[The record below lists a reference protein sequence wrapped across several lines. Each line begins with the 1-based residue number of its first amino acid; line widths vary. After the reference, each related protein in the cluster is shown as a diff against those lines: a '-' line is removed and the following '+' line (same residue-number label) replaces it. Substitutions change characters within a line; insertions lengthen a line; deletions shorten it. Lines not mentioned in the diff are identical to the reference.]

1 MQWLLIS
8 TYVQKQDSIGDVI
21 RIDDV
26 TVMSKPGW
34 TEFRK
39 YYVKG
44 LSHDCL
50 LRCNGRHWLGIP
62 EDLNARLIIEEGI

>member
-1 MQWLLIS
+1 MYAW
-8 TYVQKQDSIGDVI
+8 KQDSIDDVI

-26 TVMSKPGW
+26 TVMPKLGW
-34 TEFRK
+34 TDFRK

-50 LRCNGRHWLGIP
+50 LRCNGRRKLGIP